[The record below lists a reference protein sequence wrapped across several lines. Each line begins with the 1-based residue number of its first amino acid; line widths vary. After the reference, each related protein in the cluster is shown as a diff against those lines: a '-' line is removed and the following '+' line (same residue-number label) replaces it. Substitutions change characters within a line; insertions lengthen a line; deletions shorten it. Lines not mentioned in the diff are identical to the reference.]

1 MIQQTNPPCIPM
13 AIARLL
19 RQQIGD
25 GLASMKRPRGQA
37 RGLRTI
43 NKQLMLALALAGGI
57 ASAVTYPIVDTAQVH
72 CYDARSAI
80 EFPKAGSPYYGQDAQ
95 YLVNPPSY
103 KVNGDGTVSDK
114 VTGLMW
120 QQTPGGKKTFA
131 EAVAGAS
138 KCRTGGYQDWR
149 LPTIKE
155 LYSLIQLKGTDPDP
169 RSTDPS
175 GLVPFIDATVFK
187 FQYGKKE
194 DGDRI
199 IDSQYASSTLYVS
212 TTMGG
217 NKTMFGVNFADG
229 RIKGYPVG
237 DGRRRK
243 TYYVL
248 YVRGNPDYGENQF
261 KDNGDGTI
269 TDVATGLT
277 WMKSDSGKGM
287 DWPAALKYAENMK
300 LAGHSDWRLPSA
312 KELQSIVDYTRSPD
326 TTGSAAIDP
335 IFVASKI
342 RNEGGKKDFGHYWTS
357 STHLGM
363 GGADTAVYFAF
374 GRALGFMAN
383 RRTGEKKLMDVHGAG
398 SQRSDPK
405 VGDAS
410 RFPEG
415 RGPQGDVIRIRN
427 MVRLVRGGGVKI
439 VETGP
444 RVDAQAQSRQ
454 RDPGSDQQQDRRGS
468 SLMKR
473 ADRNGD
479 GKVSRDEFRGP
490 DRHFDRFDKNG
501 DGYLTE
507 DEAPKGSR

>member
-1 MIQQTNPPCIPM
+1 
-13 AIARLL
+13 
-19 RQQIGD
+19 
-25 GLASMKRPRGQA
+25 
-37 RGLRTI
+37 
-43 NKQLMLALALAGGI
+43 MLAAALVGGM
-57 ASAVTYPIVDTAQVH
+57 ASAATYPIVDTAQAY
-72 CYDARSAI
+72 CYDTRTAI
-80 EFPKAGSPYYGQDAQ
+80 EFPKPGNPYYGQDAQ
-95 YLVNPPSY
+95 YLANPPSY
-103 KVNGDGTVSDK
+103 KVNNDGTVSDN

-120 QQTPGGKKTFA
+120 QQNPGNKKTYA

-138 KCRTGGYQDWR
+138 KCRTGGYKDWR

-155 LYSLIQLKGTDPDP
+155 LYSLIQLNGIDPDP

-175 GLVPFIDATVFK
+175 GLVPFIDTTVFN
-187 FQYGKKE
+187 FQYGKKA

-237 DGRRRK
+237 DSRRRK

-248 YVRGNPDYGENQF
+248 YVRGNPNYGKNQF
-261 KDNGDGTI
+261 KNNGDGTI
-269 TDVATGLT
+269 ADVATGLT

-287 DWPAALKYAENMK
+287 DWPSALKYAENMK
-300 LAGHSDWRLPSA
+300 LAGYSDWRLPSA
-312 KELQSIVDYTRSPD
+312 KELQSIIDYTRSPD
-326 TTGSAAIDP
+326 TTDSAAIDP

-342 RNEGGKKDFGHYWTS
+342 RNEGGKKDFGQYWTS
-357 STHLGM
+357 SSHLGI

-374 GRALGFMAN
+374 GRALGFMPN
-383 RRTGEKKLMDVHGAG
+383 RRTGEKTLMDVHGAG

-427 MVRLVRGGGVKI
+427 MVRLVRGGGVETVK
-439 VETGP
+439 TGP
-444 RVDAQAQSRQ
+444 KIDVQTTPQRESR
-454 RDPGSDQQQDRRGS
+454 RDQQQDSLGS
-468 SLMKR
+468 DKGQGTSTAGASSFMKR

-490 DRHFDRFDKNG
+490 DNHFDRFDKNG
-501 DGYLTE
+501 DGYLSE
-507 DEAPKGSR
+507 DEAPTAPPQDRRNR